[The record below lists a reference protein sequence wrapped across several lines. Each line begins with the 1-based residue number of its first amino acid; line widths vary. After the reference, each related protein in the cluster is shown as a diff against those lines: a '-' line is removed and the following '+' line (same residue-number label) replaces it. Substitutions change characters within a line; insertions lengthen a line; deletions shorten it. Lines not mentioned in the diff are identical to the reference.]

1 MCAGPPDGEAGLLTF
16 WKWSGSSQDGRAF
29 SEGNGKL
36 KIQAG
41 AASLRGPPNSL
52 PIKRAWHMDTFDTG
66 AISPTHKFLM
76 RDGGCGLRPFMQR
89 ALEAISGSLHDPDGE
104 ALAPVNEPFR
114 EVPCEG

>member
-1 MCAGPPDGEAGLLTF
+1 
-16 WKWSGSSQDGRAF
+16 
-29 SEGNGKL
+29 
-36 KIQAG
+36 
-41 AASLRGPPNSL
+41 
-52 PIKRAWHMDTFDTG
+52 MDTFDTG